1 MKFINNRV
9 NNRNDEKLFNINI
22 KYNIFI
28 KYNVLF
34 FSRN

>member
-28 KYNVLF
+28 KYNSLF